1 MVKRS
6 VILSSIMGQKN
17 LITSYKRIS
26 ILGISNFVEYFDLGI
41 FVFMLPQ
48 LTNAFFPETKSFAP
62 YIQGFLMVSIT
73 YLARPIG
80 AIIFGYIGDVH
91 GRKLALL
98 SSILL
103 LSAINFII
111 FFLPTYNQVGLIS
124 TLLLI
129 LFRILQGISLGGE
142 SFGIIL
148 LASETNNFSQTPL
161 FLSLITSL
169 GLLGWIVSLYCTNLL
184 SDISINL
191 PYESWRYPFLI
202 ASTAGLFC
210 FSLRLK
216 VLDSYEINNNIHY
229 SQQTRKITTIL
240 KGIYNNHLKDCL
252 IFVGLVA
259 TLGAYFY
266 YFCIGVKIYLAKIS
280 LADQQVA
287 YNLANYALF
296 TYMFFLPISGWIT
309 CKTNPIKLIKYV
321 LLLAIIASPIL
332 VFNMFSA
339 VFVSSAC
346 AAIISGIIMA
356 FYMSP
361 MLSIV
366 SGIFPKSIAY
376 TAGSICYNLAF
387 SFVGGIVPSTMYFL
401 ETEYPG
407 IASSSYLLCI
417 ACIISI
423 TSIFQLSFKIKNG
436 TKQESNSSV

>member
-1 MVKRS
+1 
-6 VILSSIMGQKN
+6 MGQN
-17 LITSYKRIS
+17 ALTTSYKKIS

-48 LTNAFFPETKSFAP
+48 LTNAFFPETRSFAP

-91 GRKLALL
+91 GRKIALL

-103 LSAINFII
+103 LSTINFII
-111 FFLPTYNQVGLIS
+111 FFLPAYNQVGSIS

-148 LASETNNFSQTPL
+148 LASESNNSSKNPL

-169 GLLGWIVSLYCTNLL
+169 GLLGWISALYCTNLL
-184 SDISINL
+184 SNININL
-191 PYESWRYPFLI
+191 PHESWRYPFLI
-202 ASTAGLFC
+202 AGTAGLFC

-216 VLDSYEINNNIHY
+216 VLDNYKLNEANCY
-229 SQQTRKITTIL
+229 SQQSRKITTIL
-240 KGIYNNHLKDCL
+240 KEIFNNHLKDCL

-259 TLGAYFY
+259 TLGTYFY
-266 YFCIGVKIYLAKIS
+266 YFCIGAKIS
-280 LADQQVA
+280 STDQQVA
-287 YNLANYALF
+287 YSLANYALF

-309 CKTNPIKLIKYV
+309 CKINPVKLIKYV
-321 LLLAIIASPIL
+321 LLLAIITAPIL
-332 VFNMFSA
+332 VFNLFSV
-339 VFVSSAC
+339 VFLSSAC
-346 AAIISGIIMA
+346 AAIISGIIMS

-366 SGIFPKSIAY
+366 SSIFPKNIAY

-387 SFVGGIVPSTMYFL
+387 SFVGGVVPSSMYFL

-417 ACIISI
+417 ACLISI

-436 TKQESNSSV
+436 AKQESNSSI

>member
-1 MVKRS
+1 MKQNTK
-6 VILSSIMGQKN
+6 L
-17 LITSYKRIS
+17 TSYKKIS

-91 GRKLALL
+91 SRKIALL

-103 LSAINFII
+103 LSTVNFII
-111 FFLPTYNQVGLIS
+111 FFLPTYAQVGSIS

-148 LASETNNFSQTPL
+148 LASESSNSSKNPL

-169 GLLGWIVSLYCTNLL
+169 GLLGWISALYCTNLL
-184 SDISINL
+184 GNISNNL
-191 PYESWRYPFLI
+191 SYETWRYPFL
-202 ASTAGLFC
+202 AAGLMGLFC

-216 VLDSYEINNNIHY
+216 GLDNYKLDDCSNNYSYKPKNI
-229 SQQTRKITTIL
+229 TIIL
-240 KGIYNNHLKDCL
+240 KTIFNNHLKECF
-252 IFVGLVA
+252 IFIGLVA

-266 YFCIGVKIYLAKIS
+266 YFCIGAKIYLAKIS
-280 LADQQVA
+280 LIDQQTANV
-287 YNLANYALF
+287 LANYALF
-296 TYMFFLPISGWIT
+296 SYMLFLPISGLLT
-309 CKTNPIKLIKYV
+309 CKINEIKLIKYV
-321 LLLAIIASPIL
+321 VLVAIITAPVL
-332 VFNMFSA
+332 VFNLFST
-339 VFVSSAC
+339 VFLSAAS

-356 FYMSP
+356 FYMAP
-361 MLSIV
+361 MLSILSEV
-366 SGIFPKSIAY
+366 FPNNIAY

-387 SFVGGIVPSTMYFL
+387 SFVGGIVPSAMYFL
-401 ETEYPG
+401 ETTYPSM
-407 IASSSYLLCI
+407 ASSSYLLCI
-417 ACIISI
+417 ACMVSAA
-423 TSIFQLSFKIKNG
+423 SIFQLSFKIKNDI
-436 TKQESNSSV
+436 KQESSSTL